1 MMTLTRRVFI
11 TTTAII
17 GTGAA
22 LARPAYADEEAL
34 NFVLIGDWGRHG
46 HHHQRRVAE
55 QMGRTAAMFDSR
67 FTVSV
72 GDNFYENG
80 VDSVTDTQWL
90 SSFED
95 VYTASSLQTPW
106 KVILGNHDYRGNV
119 QAQLDYT
126 KHSSRWQMPAR
137 YYMETLKLP
146 EGATAAFYYLDTSPL
161 IKKYYGSKVQ
171 VDGQDAQA
179 QLDWLDAKLAANTAD
194 WNIVIGHHPIYTAHE
209 KEDGYEPPDQLDLIA
224 RLNPILEKHNV
235 PIYICGHDHLLQ
247 AVKMG
252 NISYICTGAGSETYQ
267 PGPAIRGGFVS
278 GAHGFMVARL
288 SAKRFAYSFVDEQGN
303 ALYSQS
309 ILRTT

>member
-1 MMTLTRRVFI
+1 MMNVTRRVFV
-11 TTTAII
+11 TSTAII

-22 LARPAYADEEAL
+22 LARPAYADEEML

-46 HHHQRRVAE
+46 HHHQRRVAA

-80 VDSVTDTQWL
+80 VASVTDTQWR

-126 KHSSRWQMPAR
+126 KQSPRWQMPAR
-137 YYMETLKLP
+137 YYMEVVKLP
-146 EGATAAFYYLDTSPL
+146 EGATATFYYLDTSPL

-179 QLDWLDAKLAANTAD
+179 QLDWLDAKLAASTAD

-209 KEDGYEPPDQLDLIA
+209 GEDGFEPPDQPDLIA

-247 AVKMG
+247 AVKLG
-252 NISYICTGAGSETYQ
+252 NISYICTGAGSETYR

-278 GAHGFMVARL
+278 GAHGFMIAQL
-288 SAKRFAYSFVDEQGN
+288 SGKRFAYSFVDEQGN
-303 ALYSQS
+303 ALYSQT
-309 ILRTT
+309 ILRTA